1 MKTITITVQGLLT
14 PQGVANAL
22 TKTAAGIL
30 GNGETLQQPLG
41 AGAVPAGSTPPTN
54 STSTRK
60 SICWREEETKIPTD
74 PIIII
79 VNGICYW

>member
-41 AGAVPAGSTPPTN
+41 AGVQSGILKDPAGKCVGNWKLS
-54 STSTRK
+54 
-60 SICWREEETKIPTD
+60 
-74 PIIII
+74 
-79 VNGICYW
+79 